1 MPGPYN
7 THVIVNV
14 FRSIVQ
20 LVSQNPELLNTP
32 GVFRVAGAKEETQK
46 LLDKL
51 ISEQFDVVILSHYV
65 MEQNKVDS
73 ERFHNILGMIPAVFK
88 DSQILDSADSH
99 RVIFT
104 KKLKFLLKDQKEENF
119 IKAAQLFDEFIRDLL
134 LSKKIA
140 HQRVGEILDHYCYL
154 MHQAGMLQD
163 ANLMTYTNLAIIM
176 APRLTEVL
184 GLFLETDFLGLSG
197 FISQLTPVLEN
208 YITDEKWN
216 CDFKE
221 RHTDKLEHLAR
232 TRHSIRDQLEHMKE
246 ASRDAVT
253 VPMNSLM
260 LQTAA
265 LNAQIEAIEK
275 QRHNHSLKRKAKK
288 ELSKQLKQLKA
299 EMNELNLRISE
310 LMPQISMMNRG
321 CQKIQEEINLIT
333 LSGDGIRTV
342 RGHHGEKPNDS
353 NLARFSIF
361 ESGSTNTSTF
371 LFPITEEEELSGNE
385 ETDYEDKQA
394 AYSGVLK

>member
-1 MPGPYN
+1 M
-7 THVIVNV
+7 
-14 FRSIVQ
+14 
-20 LVSQNPELLNTP
+20 
-32 GVFRVAGAKEETQK
+32 
-46 LLDKL
+46 
-51 ISEQFDVVILSHYV
+51 
-65 MEQNKVDS
+65 
-73 ERFHNILGMIPAVFK
+73 
-88 DSQILDSADSH
+88 
-99 RVIFT
+99 
-104 KKLKFLLKDQKEENF
+104 KDQKEENF

-265 LNAQIEAIEK
+265 LNAQIEAIE
-275 QRHNHSLKRKAKK
+275 NNDTIIPLKESK
-288 ELSKQLKQLKA
+288 E
-299 EMNELNLRISE
+299 RI
-310 LMPQISMMNRG
+310 
-321 CQKIQEEINLIT
+321 K
-333 LSGDGIRTV
+333 
-342 RGHHGEKPNDS
+342 
-353 NLARFSIF
+353 
-361 ESGSTNTSTF
+361 
-371 LFPITEEEELSGNE
+371 
-385 ETDYEDKQA
+385 
-394 AYSGVLK
+394 